1 PAERR
6 PVLVGR
12 CVGGGA
18 GCGRGERGQ
27 ARPFADLLVDLL
39 EDAAA
44 LVRGGDVAE
53 LVVVGEQHQTGAGDA
68 EQLLGLVDDA
78 LQGLRQPVVVELCSL
93 QVLDAFGQCPRV
105 DGHHAL
111 LGPTSRELSRR
122 PRRPAKARRPDTLT
136 YRPRDGK
143 GTVGLCRR
151 RPTVAPRHKVPRWKG
166 GVSALPPLR
175 IAAVRVLKPPSRI
188 ARRLRWPT
196 TRSRPA

>member
-1 PAERR
+1 
-6 PVLVGR
+6 
-12 CVGGGA
+12 
-18 GCGRGERGQ
+18 
-27 ARPFADLLVDLL
+27 VDLL

-53 LVVVGEQHQTGAGDA
+53 LVVVGEQHQPGAVDA

-93 QVLDAFGQCPRV
+93 QVLDTFGQCPRV

-111 LGPTSRELSRR
+111 LGPHIAGTL
-122 PRRPAKARRPDTLT
+122 PPAKARRPATLP
-136 YRPRDGK
+136 YRSRDGK

-151 RPTVAPRHKVPRWKG
+151 RPTVAPRHEVPRWKG

-175 IAAVRVLKPPSRI
+175 IAAVRILKPLSWIDRK
-188 ARRLRWPT
+188 A
-196 TRSRPA
+196 